1 MKTLWSEQE
10 LLAEHDYAKPHEAAG
25 MKLHGGFDAQGKYIS
40 PRTKHRWDAVRA
52 WQAQLQEKGFE
63 LLDASGALLARGN
76 YPNASQQQLLLR
88 ERLGSSFWDG
98 LTITGIIE
106 ARGAMLANYTPPN
119 LQEVIEED
127 ISQSATGHLHKGLLV
142 AHGIDEGGD
151 PNTEGGLGAHD
162 KMWFAVRDLIFG
174 ERAYPLPQVP
184 PSIERPKDGAFFP
197 DMPDEVDFIFTLLMD
212 VLMIEIRAEAY
223 FNFCVEVISAPSSF
237 ADRPSEKKLAA
248 EMVERIRT
256 DENIHVAYLQTV
268 ISELRSFTFKTKRGL
283 ISGKELIDGVWA
295 GMIEWHG
302 KEQFDLVRAQRKES
316 FHKEFTAELGDKAP
330 AFIKEFDAAE
340 STAMKQGT
348 KHAAE

>member
-1 MKTLWSEQE
+1 
-10 LLAEHDYAKPHEAAG
+10 
-25 MKLHGGFDAQGKYIS
+25 
-40 PRTKHRWDAVRA
+40 
-52 WQAQLQEKGFE
+52 
-63 LLDASGALLARGN
+63 
-76 YPNASQQQLLLR
+76 
-88 ERLGSSFWDG
+88 
-98 LTITGIIE
+98 
-106 ARGAMLANYTPPN
+106 MLANYTPPN

-151 PNTEGGLGAHD
+151 PNREGGLGAHD

-237 ADRPSEKKLAA
+237 TDRPSEKKLAA